1 MEEQDSAENKY
12 DKIMPRSIETEMKKA
27 YLDYSMSVIVGRA
40 LPDARDGLKPVHRRV
55 LYTMLEI
62 GLLPNRPFKKSATI
76 VGNTM
81 AKYHPH
87 GDSSIYDALV
97 RMAQDFSMRYPLVTG
112 QGNFGSVDGDS
123 AAAMRYTEAKLSKAG
138 ALLLEDIEKD
148 TVDFAETFDGS
159 SKEPIVLPSK
169 IPNLLINGSSGIAVG
184 MATNIPPHNAAETI
198 KAIKAQIE
206 NPEITIPE
214 LMEIMP
220 GPDFPTGAEIVNAGA
235 LLEGYTN
242 GRASLRVR
250 SVWHYEEHNGRK
262 WLVFTQIPFQVNK
275 SNLVEE
281 IAEAA
286 KAELVTGI
294 HDLRDESDKDGT
306 RIVLEL
312 KKDVQTE
319 ILEMQLLKHT
329 RLETTFGMMLLA
341 IDKGQPKTFSLKELI
356 QCFIDHRFEVVTR
369 RIKFELKKAQ
379 DRLHILEGLIIAL
392 DDIDNVIADIKA
404 SESSQKAH
412 GVLMQKYSLSER
424 QAQSILEM
432 RLQKLAALETREIKN
447 EAAQLEEDIK
457 EYNAILSD
465 SKRIFQII
473 ELELDE
479 SLKEVSSTRITE
491 FSNKVSYNIDEE
503 QLIEEQTM
511 VVTITHKGYIKRI
524 PLDEYRVQKRGGR
537 GLSGAGR
544 REDDTVEKV
553 IVASTHDYM
562 LFFSDKGQIY
572 WLKIW
577 KIPQGSRTSLG
588 RPLVNLIDIEQDEKI
603 TAHIN
608 VREFEEGKYLLFV
621 TKKGIVKRTPLS
633 AFGNVRVTGIRAI
646 TLEDDNLVEVKLTDG
661 NDKVVIGTRKGASI
675 TFDENDVRSMGR
687 TAYGVRGIRLSEGD
701 IVVGAALQSEGTTI
715 LTIKADGLGKR
726 TLHEDY
732 RVQSRGGKGVINI
745 KTSGSPV
752 IGIKAVNDDNGLLV
766 ITKNGLLIRTLV
778 DKISTVGRA
787 TKGVRIIRLQEND
800 KAQSVSIV
808 PNEEVSDEEIDSVLD
823 EVENT
828 EKKE

>member
-1 MEEQDSAENKY
+1 MEEGISNENNT
-12 DKIMPRSIETEMKKA
+12 DRILPRSIETEMKKA

-62 GLLPNRPFKKSATI
+62 GLMPNRPFKKSATI

-138 ALLLEDIEKD
+138 AMLLEDIEKD
-148 TVDFAETFDGS
+148 TVNFMETFDGS
-159 SKEPIVLPSK
+159 SKEPLVLPSK

-198 KAIKAQIE
+198 RAIKTQIE
-206 NPEITIPE
+206 NPEITVPE

-262 WLVFTQIPFQVNK
+262 WMVITQIPFQVNK
-275 SNLVEE
+275 SSLVEE
-281 IAEAA
+281 IAEVA
-286 KAELVTGI
+286 KAEMVTGI
-294 HDLRDESDKDGT
+294 YDLRDESDKDGT
-306 RIVLEL
+306 RIVIEL

-369 RIKFELKKAQ
+369 RIRFELKKAQ

-412 GVLMQKYSLSER
+412 GTLMEKYDLSDK

-432 RLQKLAALETREIKN
+432 RLQKLAALETMEIKN
-447 EAAQLEEDIK
+447 EAAKLEEEIK
-457 EYNAILSD
+457 EYIAILGD
-465 SKRIFQII
+465 PRRIYGII
-473 ELELDE
+473 ITELDE
-479 SLKEVSSTRITE
+479 AAKELSSSRITE
-491 FSNKVSYNIDEE
+491 FSNKITYDIDEE
-503 QLIEEQTM
+503 KLIEEQTM

-524 PLDEYRVQKRGGR
+524 PLDEYRVQRRGGR
-537 GLSGAGR
+537 GLSGAGT

-562 LFFSDKGQIY
+562 MFFSDKGQCY

-577 KIPQGSRTSLG
+577 KIPRGSRTSLG

-608 VREFEEGKYLLFV
+608 VREFDDTKYLLFV
-621 TKKGIVKRTPLS
+621 TRKGIVKRTPLS
-633 AFGNVRVTGIRAI
+633 SFSNVRVTGIRAI
-646 TLEDDNLVEVKLTDG
+646 TLEDDTLVEVKLTEGD
-661 NDKVVIGTRKGASI
+661 DTAIIGTRKGASI
-675 TFDENDVRSMGR
+675 TFKETDVRSMGR
-687 TAYGVRGIRLSEGD
+687 TAYGVRGIRLTEGD
-701 IVVGAALQSEGTTI
+701 RVVGAALQSEGSTI
-715 LTIKADGLGKR
+715 LTIKGDGLGKR
-726 TLHEDY
+726 TRHDDY
-732 RVQSRGGKGVINI
+732 RVQSRGGKGIINI
-745 KTSGSPV
+745 KAAGSPV

-766 ITKNGLLIRTLV
+766 ITKSGLLIRTLV
-778 DKISTVGRA
+778 DKISVVGRA
-787 TKGVRIIRLQEND
+787 TKGVRIIRLQEGD

-808 PNEEVSDEEIDSVLD
+808 PREEMNGDVQEIQPEADSP
-823 EVENT
+823 
-828 EKKE
+828 

>member
-1 MEEQDSAENKY
+1 MKNNDSNDNTPERV
-12 DKIMPRSIETEMKKA
+12 MLRPIETEMKKA

-62 GLLPNRPFKKSATI
+62 GLQPNRPYKKSATI

-138 ALLLEDIEKD
+138 ALLLEDIDKE
-148 TVDFAETFDGS
+148 TVDYIETFDGS
-159 SKEPIVLPSK
+159 HKEPSVLPAK

-184 MATNIPPHNAAETI
+184 MATNIPPHNAKETI
-198 KAIKAQIE
+198 RAIKAQIE
-206 NPEITIPE
+206 NPDITIRE
-214 LMEIMP
+214 IMDIMP
-220 GPDFPTGAEIVNAGA
+220 GPDFPTGGEIVNADA
-235 LLEGYTN
+235 LLEGYHN

-250 SVWHYEEHNGRK
+250 SVWDHEEHDNRK
-262 WLVFTQIPFQVNK
+262 WMVITQIPFQVNK
-275 SNLVEE
+275 SSLVEE

-286 KAELVTGI
+286 KAELVNGI

-306 RIVLEL
+306 RIVIEL

-329 RLETTFGMMLLA
+329 RLETTFGMQLLA

-356 QCFIDHRFEVVTR
+356 QCFIDHRFEVTTR
-369 RIKFELKKAQ
+369 RIRHELKKAEE
-379 DRLHILEGLIIAL
+379 RLHILEGLIIAL
-392 DDIDNVIADIKA
+392 DNIDEVIADIKG
-404 SESSQKAH
+404 SDNSQQAH
-412 GVLMQKYSLSER
+412 SLLMEKYSLSDR
-424 QAQSILEM
+424 QSQSILEM

-447 EAAQLEEDIK
+447 EAEKIREDIK
-457 EYNAILSD
+457 EYNIILKD
-465 SKRIFQII
+465 PNRIYDII
-473 ELELDE
+473 ISELDD
-479 SLKEVSSTRITE
+479 STKDVDSSRITE
-491 FSNKVSYNIDEE
+491 FSNKVSYDIDEE

-511 VVTITHKGYIKRI
+511 VVTITRKGYIKRI

-544 REDDTVEKV
+544 REDDSVEKV

-562 LFFSDKGQIY
+562 MFFSDKGQCY
-572 WLKIW
+572 WLKIY
-577 KIPQGSRTSLG
+577 KIPLGSRTSLG
-588 RPLVNLIDIEQDEKI
+588 RPLVNLIDIEQDERI

-608 VREFEEGKYLLFV
+608 VRGFDEDKYLMFI
-621 TKKGIVKRTPLS
+621 TRKGTVKRTPLR
-633 AFGNVRVTGIRAI
+633 AFSNIRVNGIRAI
-646 TLEDDNLVEVKLTDG
+646 TLVDDSLVEVKLTDG
-661 NDKVVIGTRKGASI
+661 EDTIMIGTRKGASI
-675 TFDENDVRSMGR
+675 TFKETDVRSMGR
-687 TAYGVRGIRLSEGD
+687 TAYGVRGIRLTDGD
-701 IVVGAALQSEGTTI
+701 RVVGAALQSEGSTI
-715 LTIKADGLGKR
+715 LTIKANGLGKR

-745 KTSGSPV
+745 KTAGSPV
-752 IGIKAVNDDNGLLV
+752 IGIKAVHDDNGLLV

-778 DKISTVGRA
+778 DKISIVGRA

-808 PNEEVSDEEIDSVLD
+808 PREEMNGEENGNENASDDSL
-823 EVENT
+823 
-828 EKKE
+828 